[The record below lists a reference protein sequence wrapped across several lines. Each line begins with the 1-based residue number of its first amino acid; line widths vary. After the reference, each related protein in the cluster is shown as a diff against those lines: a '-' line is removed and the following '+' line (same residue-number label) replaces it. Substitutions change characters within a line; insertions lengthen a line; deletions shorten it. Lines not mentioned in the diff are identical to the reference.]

1 MWLAATSR
9 QSEIMD
15 ACRALLEGRLETQLA
30 LSVSTLG
37 LPSSLQHLSSL
48 LDNRWSEKMGAVA
61 GRIVN
66 AVAFALAGSERSKQA
81 AAALTGG
88 LMSHPLY

>member
-15 ACRALLEGRLETQLA
+15 ICRALLEGRLETQLS

-37 LPSSLQHLSSL
+37 VPTSLQNLSSI
-48 LDNRWSEKMGAVA
+48 LDNQWSEKIGAVA

-81 AAALTGG
+81 ASALTGG
-88 LMSHPLY
+88 LMPHLEY